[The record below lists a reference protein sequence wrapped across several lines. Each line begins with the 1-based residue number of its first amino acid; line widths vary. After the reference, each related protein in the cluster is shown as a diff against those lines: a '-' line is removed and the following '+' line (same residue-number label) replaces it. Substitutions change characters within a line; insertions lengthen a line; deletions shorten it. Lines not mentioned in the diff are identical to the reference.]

1 MNVMRSHIT
10 TLEPGSFRA
19 AVAGRAP
26 LRLALAS

>member
-10 TLEPGSFRA
+10 TPTPGSFSA

-26 LRLALAS
+26 LRSALAS